1 MADNALNVSADAKGT
16 VGVFTTAQS
25 FVTFP
30 VAASLV
36 TIVWKVLARVQ
47 PGWAQGEIVALV
59 IALIIGMVIYSM
71 SVVKGET
78 LKEKAIG
85 FVIAL
90 FNSFTLAAT
99 ALGIDTAMK

>member
-1 MADNALNVSADAKGT
+1 M
-16 VGVFTTAQS
+16 
-25 FVTFP
+25 
-30 VAASLV
+30 
-36 TIVWKVLARVQ
+36 
-47 PGWAQGEIVALV
+47 ALV
-59 IALIIGMVIYSM
+59 MALIVGMVTCAM

-99 ALGIDTAMK
+99 ALGADTAMK